1 MQESLQERE
10 IEKLKLQKEIKDS
23 PVNTGG
29 SDTEGNQVRVKVK
42 GPSIPD
48 FDEIKDDIDAYL
60 RRFEVL
66 ASAAKWPKED
76 WAIILSSHLKGA
88 ALEVY
93 VRLSPE
99 DALDYNKVSES
110 LMKRFD
116 CTEEGFRV
124 KFRSVK
130 PQKNELVQQFVSRL
144 RHLLKRWIE
153 MSKCEM
159 TCEGLTDLFL
169 MEQFLQSCGRQLQ
182 VHLRE
187 RLPLSFNKMID
198 LAESYV
204 QAHGGLFHNSKY
216 FSTVRGDRVD
226 LSGEALPEQMA
237 KPIRCPP
244 SIKCF
249 KCGQVGHKVSS
260 CLEHAKGSKK
270 SGHAAAGEVV
280 CWTKKGRKGNFK
292 DPVADINNEVFK
304 NDHTEWASVAS
315 DMPVKEGSLYG
326 NPVIVL
332 RDTGCTTVVAKKD
345 LVPVECFTGN
355 IPGAT
360 RLEEPTSGAVL
371 TRAGA
376 KTSKSAF
383 QKLKTSDSKISWDMD
398 SKEIQKEQEE
408 DPSLRSLRDDARTG
422 KAITRDGKGKA
433 VLERGLLFRIYSD
446 RGIEHKQLVLPFK
459 LREGVMSM
467 AHEGILGGHLG
478 AEKTLGRIRQ
488 EFYWPGIG
496 AAVKRFCQ
504 SCDICQKTYPKGKVG
519 KVPLGEVP
527 LIDTPFKRVAVDL
540 IGPILP
546 RSSSGNKYI
555 LTMVDY
561 ATRYPEALA
570 LPSIE
575 TERVADALLSFFSRV
590 GIPEEMVTDRGSQ
603 FTSQMMDEVRGL
615 LSIKHLPT
623 TPYHAMANGL
633 VEKFNGTLKSMIKK
647 MCAEQPTTWDRYL
660 PAVLFAY
667 RESPQASMGFSPF
680 ELLYGRTVRG
690 PLAIL
695 RDLWDKERNEEEV
708 RTTYDYVFNLRE
720 KLEETCKLAQEELR
734 KSQGKYKF
742 FYDKKAKNR
751 TFKIG
756 SEVLLLLP
764 KANNKLLLQWKGP
777 FPVVGV
783 RGKMDYEI
791 QINGKRKLY
800 HANLLKAYIP
810 RNKTSVEVRESGGTI
825 AVVEEDPQEDFSPLL
840 VPNTGPSPTWEQ
852 ANLNKE
858 LQENQ
863 KQNLEALLSRYR
875 EVMSDIPGRT
885 HVIKHQI
892 RLVREEIVKVK
903 PYKIP
908 YALRRDVNSEIES
921 MKVLD
926 IIEPSSSPY
935 SAPMVVVSKPD
946 NSKRICLDFRRLNA
960 LTIFDSEP
968 MCDPEQIFASL
979 TGSIYFSKMDLS
991 RGYWQI
997 PLDEDSKQY
1006 TAFQTD
1012 LGLYQFKVLPFG
1024 LVNAPA
1030 TFNKMMRSLFAGLEG
1045 VSFFLDDL
1053 IIHSKTW
1060 EEHLYLLE
1068 EVLSRLKKSGLT
1080 AKPTKCFFGMYSI
1093 EYLGHFVGGNK
1104 MWPIKDKVEKIVGAK
1119 HPRTKK
1125 ELRSFLGLCGY
1136 YRKFIPNYSTI
1147 LR

>member
-1 MQESLQERE
+1 MSSIAELTA
-10 IEKLKLQKEIKDS
+10 LGKELGYEGEELRRFVSDEQI
-23 PVNTGG
+23 NTGG

-48 FDEIKDDIDAYL
+48 FDENKDDIDAYL

-66 ASAAKWPKED
+66 ASAAKWLKED

-93 VRLSPE
+93 VRLPPE

-130 PQKNELVQQFVSRL
+130 PQKNELVEQFVSRL

-169 MEQFLQSCGRQLQ
+169 MEQFLQSCGRQLR

-187 RLPLSFNKMID
+187 RLPLSLNKVIE

-204 QAHGGLFHNSKY
+204 QAHG
-216 FSTVRGDRVD
+216 V
-226 LSGEALPEQMA
+226 
-237 KPIRCPP
+237 
-244 SIKCF
+244 
-249 KCGQVGHKVSS
+249 
-260 CLEHAKGSKK
+260 HAKGSKK
-270 SGHAAAGEVV
+270 NGHAAAGEVV
-280 CWTKKGRKGNFK
+280 YWTRKGHKGNFK
-292 DPVADINNEVFK
+292 DPVADINNKVFK
-304 NDHTEWASVAS
+304 NDHTELVSVAS
-315 DMPVKEGSLYG
+315 DMPVEEGILYG
-326 NPVIVL
+326 NPVKVL
-332 RDTGCTTVVAKKD
+332 RDTGCTTVVARKD

-355 IPGAT
+355 IPGTT
-360 RLEEPTSGAVL
+360 RLEEPISGAVL

-376 KTSKSAF
+376 QKSKSTF
-383 QKLKTSDSKISWDMD
+383 QKLKASDSKISWDMD
-398 SKEIQKEQEE
+398 SKEIKKEQEE
-408 DPSLRSLRDDARTG
+408 DPSLRALRDDARTG

-433 VLERGLLFRIYSD
+433 VFERGLLFRIYSD

-459 LREGVMSM
+459 LREGMMSM

-496 AAVKRFCQ
+496 AAVKRFCL
-504 SCDICQKTYPKGKVG
+504 SCDICQKTYPRGKVG

-561 ATRYPEALA
+561 ATRYPEAIA

-575 TERVADALLSFFSRV
+575 TERVAGALLSFFSRV
-590 GIPEEMVTDRGSQ
+590 GVPEEMVTDRGSQ
-603 FTSQMMDEVRGL
+603 FTSQMMDE
-615 LSIKHLPT
+615 
-623 TPYHAMANGL
+623 
-633 VEKFNGTLKSMIKK
+633 

-720 KLEETCKLAQEELR
+720 RLEETCKLAQEELK

-800 HANLLKAYIP
+800 HANMLKAYIP
-810 RNKTSVEVRESGGTI
+810 RNKSSVEVLESGGTI
-825 AVVEEDPQEDFSPLL
+825 AVIEEDPQEDFSPLL
-840 VPNTGPSPTWEQ
+840 VPDAGPSPTWEQ
-852 ANLNKE
+852 TNLNKE

-863 KQNLEALLSRYR
+863 KQNLEALLSHYR

-908 YALRRDVNSEIES
+908 YALRKDVNSEIES
-921 MKVLD
+921 MKALD

-979 TGSIYFSKMDLS
+979 SGSIYFSKMDLS

-1053 IIHSKTW
+1053 IVHSKTW
-1060 EEHLYLLE
+1060 EEHLYLVE
-1068 EVLSRLKKSGLT
+1068 EVLRRLKKSGLT

-1093 EYLGHFVGGNK
+1093 EYLGHVVGENK
-1104 MWPIKDKVEKIVGAK
+1104 MWPTKDKVEKIVGAK

-1136 YRKFIPNYSTI
+1136 YHKFIPNYSTI
-1147 LR
+1147 ASGLTDLTKKNQPNDLLWNEMHDRAFVSLKNKIAAEPILLLPDLQAEFVLRTDASELWIGCHTSARSGWSEASNCLCK

>member
-1 MQESLQERE
+1 MTRIHTSHAALRMRSLKILNVELSLGKELGYEGEELRRFVSDEQSALRDIRDKERVLEREKLEAAREEREREREEREREREEREKEREYDREKSERDRAHELHLYNIQESLQKQE
-10 IEKLKLQKEIKDS
+10 IEKLKLQKEINDS

-48 FDEIKDDIDAYL
+48 FDENKDDIDAYL

-66 ASAAKWPKED
+66 ASAAKWLKED

-130 PQKNELVQQFVSRL
+130 PQKNELVEQFVSRL

-187 RLPLSFNKMID
+187 RLPLSLNKMIE

-216 FSTVRGDRVD
+216 FSTVRSDRVD
-226 LSGEALPEQMA
+226 LSGEAVSEQTA
-237 KPIRCPP
+237 KPIRYPP
-244 SIKCF
+244 SIKCY
-249 KCGQVGHKVSS
+249 KCGQVGHKASN
-260 CLEHAKGSKK
+260 CLVHAKGSKK
-270 SGHAAAGEVV
+270 NGHAAAGEVV
-280 CWTKKGRKGNFK
+280 YWTRKGHKGNFK
-292 DPVADINNEVFK
+292 DPVADINNKVFK
-304 NDHTEWASVAS
+304 NDHTELASVAS
-315 DMPVKEGSLYG
+315 DMPVEEGILYG
-326 NPVIVL
+326 NPVKVL
-332 RDTGCTTVVAKKD
+332 RDTGCTTVVARKD
-345 LVPVECFTGN
+345 LVPVECFTGKSSRIRYMNKNIVETYPLAEIYIQSPFFTGTTLAVCMEDPLYDLIIGN
-355 IPGAT
+355 IPGTT
-360 RLEEPTSGAVL
+360 RLEEPISGAVL

-376 KTSKSAF
+376 KKSKSTF

-398 SKEIQKEQEE
+398 SKEIKKEQEE
-408 DPSLRSLRDDARTG
+408 DPSLRALRDDARTG

-433 VLERGLLFRIYSD
+433 VFERGLLFRIYSD

-496 AAVKRFCQ
+496 AAVKRFCL
-504 SCDICQKTYPKGKVG
+504 SCDICQKTYPRGKVG

-561 ATRYPEALA
+561 ATRYPEAIV

-590 GIPEEMVTDRGSQ
+590 GVLEEMVTDRGSQ

-623 TPYHAMANGL
+623 TPYHAMVNGL

-680 ELLYGRTVRG
+680 ELLYGRTVRA

-695 RDLWDKERNEEEV
+695 RDLWDKERKI
-708 RTTYDYVFNLRE
+708 RRNL
-720 KLEETCKLAQEELR
+720 
-734 KSQGKYKF
+734 
-742 FYDKKAKNR
+742 
-751 TFKIG
+751 
-756 SEVLLLLP
+756 
-764 KANNKLLLQWKGP
+764 
-777 FPVVGV
+777 
-783 RGKMDYEI
+783 
-791 QINGKRKLY
+791 
-800 HANLLKAYIP
+800 
-810 RNKTSVEVRESGGTI
+810 
-825 AVVEEDPQEDFSPLL
+825 
-840 VPNTGPSPTWEQ
+840 
-852 ANLNKE
+852 
-858 LQENQ
+858 
-863 KQNLEALLSRYR
+863 
-875 EVMSDIPGRT
+875 
-885 HVIKHQI
+885 
-892 RLVREEIVKVK
+892 
-903 PYKIP
+903 
-908 YALRRDVNSEIES
+908 
-921 MKVLD
+921 
-926 IIEPSSSPY
+926 
-935 SAPMVVVSKPD
+935 
-946 NSKRICLDFRRLNA
+946 
-960 LTIFDSEP
+960 
-968 MCDPEQIFASL
+968 
-979 TGSIYFSKMDLS
+979 
-991 RGYWQI
+991 
-997 PLDEDSKQY
+997 
-1006 TAFQTD
+1006 
-1012 LGLYQFKVLPFG
+1012 
-1024 LVNAPA
+1024 
-1030 TFNKMMRSLFAGLEG
+1030 
-1045 VSFFLDDL
+1045 
-1053 IIHSKTW
+1053 
-1060 EEHLYLLE
+1060 
-1068 EVLSRLKKSGLT
+1068 
-1080 AKPTKCFFGMYSI
+1080 
-1093 EYLGHFVGGNK
+1093 
-1104 MWPIKDKVEKIVGAK
+1104 
-1119 HPRTKK
+1119 
-1125 ELRSFLGLCGY
+1125 
-1136 YRKFIPNYSTI
+1136 
-1147 LR
+1147 